1 MADEGGA
8 VEPVEPEACEAQVA
22 ERAATDGDMGED
34 GEDSDSNASALQLP
48 GLGGSEPDAPA
59 DNGETAPDAPADNVK
74 RALVQD
80 LDAEES
86 ESDAEMPPLVSADPD
101 VLDVCAN
108 TPPKSTYNEELF
120 QSPQAGNSG
129 FSSEV
134 MEMCIALMQ
143 WLANHEPSILKM
155 LA

>member
-22 ERAATDGDMGED
+22 EHAATGRDMDED
-34 GEDSDSNASALQLP
+34 GEDSDSNASTLQLP

-74 RALVQD
+74 LALVQD

>member
-22 ERAATDGDMGED
+22 EHAATGRDMDED

-74 RALVQD
+74 LALVQD

-120 QSPQAGNSG
+120 QSPQAGNSS
-129 FSSEV
+129 FSEV
-134 MEMCIALMQ
+134 METCIALMQ